1 MKKHFFW
8 LVLLLVLPLNL
19 FAFDCPE
26 IADVKEVFW
35 EGYYQVSGESAPG
48 QPPYL
53 AKIAARI
60 MAQNRL
66 LEILKGLQIDQKTVI
81 TNGAVESSV
90 IEAKLEGLV
99 KNVVIQQESYDA
111 NTQTAHACV
120 RLYLSDESDGIE
132 RVVYESVKNSVDPK
146 DGEP

>member
-1 MKKHFFW
+1 
-8 LVLLLVLPLNL
+8 
-19 FAFDCPE
+19 
-26 IADVKEVFW
+26 
-35 EGYYQVSGESAPG
+35 
-48 QPPYL
+48 
-53 AKIAARI
+53 

-99 KNVVIQQESYDA
+99 KNVVIHQETYDA
-111 NTQTAHACV
+111 ETQTAYACV